1 MARSGDLPK
10 AFALGADAVA
20 LGAAAA
26 HPSITGRFAKAQE
39 APKSRLVIVRDPA
52 VLTPAGDADVD
63 TAVLARMLD
72 QGVARLTGH
81 SDARAAWRSL
91 FTPEDVVGVKINC
104 LFGRGACTQPAV
116 AHAGAAALVAS
127 GVKPSNVIIWDRSTG
142 DLLKSGY
149 TISKEG
155 DGVRVLANDGVW
167 EDEPTVQGQI
177 SGRLTRILTRDITA
191 LVNVPFMKDHGM
203 AGVTGAMKNH
213 YGSFDN
219 PGRCHA
225 NHCDPYLADLNE
237 IPVIRRKT
245 RLIVMDALRPQAD
258 GGPPLRR
265 DALWD
270 YPDLMPTAEDIDDP
284 AALVERLQNGLFT
297 RVPRTLLTGIKASFG
312 FYYAPDERYLAVEQL
327 LALPNDVLADLDV
340 VYLLRIQQERGGATG
355 FTSLPEY
362 VRRFGL
368 DDEDELT
375 LKEIGDKYNLSRER
389 IRQLQE
395 QALAKIRRQIKE

>member
-1 MARSGDLPK
+1 
-10 AFALGADAVA
+10 
-20 LGAAAA
+20 
-26 HPSITGRFAKAQE
+26 
-39 APKSRLVIVRDPA
+39 
-52 VLTPAGDADVD
+52 
-63 TAVLARMLD
+63 MLD

-91 FTPEDVVGVKINC
+91 FTPEDGVGVKINC
-104 LFGRGACTQPAV
+104 LFGRGASTHPAV
-116 AHAGAAALVAS
+116 AHAVAAALVAS

-270 YPDLMPTAEDIDDP
+270 YAGLLIARDPVAVDAMEWRIIEERRKATGLPTLAAAGREPTWIATAASRGLGVDDP
-284 AALVERLQNGLFT
+284 SRMDIV
-297 RVPRTLLTGIKASFG
+297 
-312 FYYAPDERYLAVEQL
+312 
-327 LALPNDVLADLDV
+327 
-340 VYLLRIQQERGGATG
+340 RIG
-355 FTSLPEY
+355 
-362 VRRFGL
+362 
-368 DDEDELT
+368 
-375 LKEIGDKYNLSRER
+375 
-389 IRQLQE
+389 
-395 QALAKIRRQIKE
+395 

>member
-1 MARSGDLPK
+1 MSHIPDRRRFLK
-10 AFALGADAVA
+10 QAVA

-104 LFGRGACTQPAV
+104 LFGRGASTHPAV
-116 AHAGAAALVAS
+116 AHAVAAALVAS

-270 YPDLMPTAEDIDDP
+270 YAGLLIARDPVAVDAMEWRIIEERRKATGLPTLAAAGREPTWIATAASRGLGVDDP
-284 AALVERLQNGLFT
+284 SRMDIV
-297 RVPRTLLTGIKASFG
+297 
-312 FYYAPDERYLAVEQL
+312 
-327 LALPNDVLADLDV
+327 
-340 VYLLRIQQERGGATG
+340 RIG
-355 FTSLPEY
+355 
-362 VRRFGL
+362 
-368 DDEDELT
+368 
-375 LKEIGDKYNLSRER
+375 
-389 IRQLQE
+389 
-395 QALAKIRRQIKE
+395 